1 MHRGRTAFRGGVLA
15 LCTTGAVALGV
26 GSASASPLTPALQ
39 GSAVSSHQVYRA
51 DWDYCDD
58 WNHRGDGPC
67 RGDRWTWD
75 PAHHCWVHD
84 RWDGHQWNRRGD
96 FWSAYCDDWNHRG
109 DPHCRGDRWTWDPAH
124 HRWVHD
130 RWDGRQWNHR

>member
-1 MHRGRTAFRGGVLA
+1 MHLGRTAFFAAGA
-15 LCTTGAVALGV
+15 LMFGM
-26 GSASASPLTPALQ
+26 GSAPAGTFTPAPQ
-39 GSAVSSHQVYRA
+39 TADVSSGQVSLA

-58 WNHRGDGPC
+58 WNHRGEEPC

-75 PAHHCWVHD
+75 GHNWIHD
-84 RWDGHQWNRRGD
+84 RWDGHRWNRRGD

-109 DPHCRGDRWTWDPAH
+109 DAHCRGDRWTWEAAH

-130 RWDGRQWNHR
+130 RWDGHQWNRR